1 MTPHDRIT
9 LLANRYRASTLWRFR
24 QLAERYFVRMVPDE
38 TGLPIDWDGA
48 LALRA
53 ELNRMLPQVL
63 QIVQAAGLDRSYLS
77 GGAIEPRLDLLANVV
92 AFCDGDG
99 REQDVLD
106 LLDQAIGVYESD
118 QMPAALRL
126 VNPLHYAGI
135 ALRFLVSLPRRFLTT
150 LGLSRPTPPPT
161 ITTADLARLEAAIAR
176 IGTVETS
183 LEVRIA
189 AEVERQAR
197 RLGRRRTGDTPVPG

>member
-9 LLANRYRASTLWRFR
+9 ILANRHRASTLWRFR
-24 QLAERYFVRMVPDE
+24 QLAERYFVRMVPDD

-48 LALRA
+48 LAARA

-63 QIVQAAGLDRSYLS
+63 RIVRATGLEVTLPA
-77 GGAIEPRLDLLANVV
+77 GGAVESRLDLLANVV

-106 LLDQAIGVYESD
+106 LLDQAIGVYDAD
-118 QMPAALRL
+118 QMGAALRL

-135 ALRFLVSLPRRFLTT
+135 AIRFVAAMPRRFLAAIGLVRATPRPA
-150 LGLSRPTPPPT
+150 LG
-161 ITTADLARLEAAIAR
+161 AAELARLEAVAARLGAIESALD
-176 IGTVETS
+176 T
-183 LEVRIA
+183 RIA

-197 RLGRRRTGDTPVPG
+197 RIGRRRTGDTPTPV